1 MLVCLLN
8 NNVSFENEK
17 SEIYAKKGLSA
28 HHKLTGPLLFQWGF
42 IIFQSFVIPYF
53 LLVPLPELH
62 QKRHKN
68 RNKETSNQT
77 KGYV

>member
-1 MLVCLLN
+1 MRKV
-8 NNVSFENEK
+8 K
-17 SEIYAKKGLSA
+17 YMQKKGLSA
-28 HHKLTGPLLFQWGF
+28 HHKLTGPLLFQCGF
-42 IIFQSFVIPYF
+42 IIFQSFVMPYF
-53 LLVPLPELH
+53 LFIPLPELH